1 MIEYIRNVST
11 IKWIPHF
18 KELDEWVDGHMDVTV
33 DENKKISFVCDAV
46 EFDIYKEDIME
57 KDIIHDS
64 DNAVICIDCMNDN
77 IYTVFIKGKITV
89 DKVESTLLEYYLL
102 NSK

>member
-18 KELDEWVDGHMDVTV
+18 KELDEWVDGEMNVTIN
-33 DENKKISFVCDAV
+33 ENNTITFVCDAV

-57 KDIIHDS
+57 KDMIHNS
-64 DNAVICIDCMNDN
+64 DNAVICMNDN